1 MFIDNKYSRWY
12 FRIIENAKQK
22 LGTRDGVYNA
32 RDKYGR
38 SLGILAWLPQS
49 GDPERL
55 DEALITSGLAF
66 PRSS

>member
-1 MFIDNKYSRWY
+1 MAEKEPEKEHPGLVKVKQMWDRGEFEKIDR
-12 FRIIENAKQK
+12 
-22 LGTRDGVYNA
+22 
-32 RDKYGR
+32 YGR